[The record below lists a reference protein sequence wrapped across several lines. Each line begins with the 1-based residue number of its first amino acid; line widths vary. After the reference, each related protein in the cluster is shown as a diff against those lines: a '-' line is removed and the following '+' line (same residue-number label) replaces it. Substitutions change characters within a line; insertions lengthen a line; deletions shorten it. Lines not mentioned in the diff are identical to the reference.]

1 MPKNLWKILDYEKY
15 EDYVTF
21 PSIDEQ
27 EIDERVV
34 YMDDLEKRKQAYG
47 ICGECNEPGTG
58 EFWCQPCDAKRFR
71 ENFKNWTSENEAID
85 EFIQQSQLSAI
96 HHTKCLEWIPFENF
110 KKVTYISKG
119 SHGKLYSA
127 EWSNGCINSWDIEN
141 QEWKRCDMEVAL
153 KNFDNSF
160 DTPDIITDFLNEINL
175 RLQIHTL
182 DVIRCFGLT
191 QDPDTKDYIMVLEYC
206 DGGSLRNYINKSKN
220 FTDYESKIFKLF
232 QITRGLLDIHNAE
245 KVHKDFH
252 SDNILIT
259 KDEFLYINNL
269 RMCQPENEEQ
279 PIKIGKIC
287 GVIPYMAPEVL
298 CGCQYTKAADI
309 YSFGIVM
316 NEFLSEEVPFND
328 ISHNRIL
335 AIKICNGLRPKI
347 SEDIPKLFVDLI
359 NKCWDAKAENRPT
372 AKELYQIFIKL
383 NYDKYFSNSEIYFQI
398 EESDKIMKNEIKSSS
413 KKNNSKN
420 THVLSNSI
428 YTNKFL
434 YSENSPESL
443 SLRFICRCC
452 KSDGHQDRVIISTID
467 LTTEIDD
474 KIVYMEDL
482 EKRKQLYGICK
493 ECNEPGT
500 GFYWCRPCN
509 AKRFKDNFK
518 NWTSGNKDID
528 EFIQQSQLNGV
539 YYLEWIPFEKFQN
552 ITYIA
557 EGDFGKIY
565 SAEWPEGFI
574 NYWNIENQKWYRFKS
589 FDKYALKS
597 LNNSSDIS
605 YFLNEIKSHL
615 QFYTFN
621 IVRCYG
627 ITQYPNTK
635 EYMMVLMYCKGG
647 NLRCYLNESKGY
659 INYASKID
667 MLQAIAEGL
676 LGIHNAGKVHKD
688 LHSGNILL
696 YNGSNP
702 LISDLGLCELEQPDK
717 VEKIYG
723 VLPYV
728 APEVLHGRQYT
739 KAADIYSF
747 GIIMNEFLSEEIPFN
762 DIPHD
767 YILAVKICKGLRPVI
782 YKGMPKLLA
791 DLIMKCWDAKTKNR
805 PTAKELYYI
814 LKKLNNEKYFSESE
828 IYLQIEECDKISE
841 GKFKNN
847 SRKDIFSEHPYAIYT
862 TRLLKFENLSEPV
875 NSSDLPSQFS

>member
-206 DGGSLRNYINKSKN
+206 DGGN
-220 FTDYESKIFKLF
+220 
-232 QITRGLLDIHNAE
+232 
-245 KVHKDFH
+245 
-252 SDNILIT
+252 NILIT

-482 EKRKQLYGICK
+482 EKRKQ
-493 ECNEPGT
+493 
-500 GFYWCRPCN
+500 F
-509 AKRFKDNFK
+509 
-518 NWTSGNKDID
+518 
-528 EFIQQSQLNGV
+528 
-539 YYLEWIPFEKFQN
+539 
-552 ITYIA
+552 
-557 EGDFGKIY
+557 
-565 SAEWPEGFI
+565 
-574 NYWNIENQKWYRFKS
+574 
-589 FDKYALKS
+589 

-676 LGIHNAGKVHKD
+676 L
-688 LHSGNILL
+688 
-696 YNGSNP
+696 
-702 LISDLGLCELEQPDK
+702 
-717 VEKIYG
+717 
-723 VLPYV
+723 
-728 APEVLHGRQYT
+728 
-739 KAADIYSF
+739 
-747 GIIMNEFLSEEIPFN
+747 
-762 DIPHD
+762 
-767 YILAVKICKGLRPVI
+767 
-782 YKGMPKLLA
+782 
-791 DLIMKCWDAKTKNR
+791 
-805 PTAKELYYI
+805 
-814 LKKLNNEKYFSESE
+814 
-828 IYLQIEECDKISE
+828 EECDKISE